1 MRILSSVL
9 MLLLSLVV
17 AAQHEVVFEVDNY
30 DNDTLIIGNYY
41 ANRQVVVD
49 TLLRSD
55 NGKKATFKLSGRNHL
70 PPGMYLVVTRPGGD
84 YAQFF
89 VPVDD
94 QDFTVMLDGK
104 NLADVKFKGSEE
116 NERFYKY
123 LSYLSDKRS
132 QVEPLNAKIT
142 EAEEAGKADEKAQAK
157 LDKINDEVEVEQR
170 RNIAANPV
178 GPFAHLLKANLA
190 ADIPDFE
197 GSEEDKQMALYL
209 WYRDHYFDNVDL
221 GDSLNLRMPFL
232 HQRVDYYYNN
242 LTPMNPDSIAR
253 SIDYM
258 LGLMEPS
265 PPTYRYYL
273 SYFYNDVVKKRLV
286 GMDAVIVH
294 LVEKYYANGKA
305 PWLSKESYD
314 KITDN
319 AYRLKG
325 TLIGKQAPDV
335 ELYREDGSPWQLYKD
350 SSEWT
355 VLVFWAPDCGHCTK
369 AMPDV
374 MAFHDKWKDRGVNV
388 VGICTK
394 TGKKYETC
402 WPGVKEKKIENLLN
416 LGDQYMKSKYKLK
429 FDVRQTPKI
438 YILDKDKYIRMKDVP
453 ASSLDEIMDE
463 VIKMYKDESTE

>member
-1 MRILSSVL
+1 
-9 MLLLSLVV
+9 MLLFSLTL
-17 AAQHEVVFEVDNY
+17 AAQHEIVFEIDNY
-30 DNDTLIIGNYY
+30 DNDTIIIGNYF
-41 ANRQVVVD
+41 ADRQVVVD
-49 TLLRSD
+49 TLYSAVDAKRP
-55 NGKKATFKLSGRNHL
+55 TFTLVGEEAL
-70 PPGMYLVVTRPGGD
+70 PPGMYLIVTRPGGD

-94 QDFTVMLDGK
+94 QTFKVMLDGK
-104 NLADVKFKGSEE
+104 NLSDVKFKGSDE
-116 NERFYKY
+116 NKRFYDY
-123 LSYLSDKRS
+123 LSYLSGKRA
-132 QVEPLNAKIT
+132 QVEPLSAKIKA
-142 EAEEAGKADEKAQAK
+142 AEEAGTNDDKAQSK
-157 LDKINDEVEVEQR
+157 LDKINAEVEQEQL
-170 RNIAANPV
+170 RNIAANRT
-178 GPFAHLLKANLA
+178 GPFAHLLQANMAL
-190 ADIPDFE
+190 DIPEFE
-197 GSEEDKQMALYL
+197 GTAEEEQMSLYL

-232 HQRVDYYYNN
+232 HQRIDYYYNN
-242 LTPMNPDSIAR
+242 LTPLNPDSISR

-265 PPTYRYYL
+265 SSTYRYYL
-273 SYFYNDVVKKRLV
+273 SYFYNDIVKKRVV
-286 GMDAVIVH
+286 GMDAVVVH

-335 ELYREDGSPWQLYKD
+335 ELYREDGSPWQLYQD

-402 WPGVKEKKIENLLN
+402 WPGVKEKGIENLLN

-438 YILDKDKYIRMKDVP
+438 YILDQDKYIRMKDVP
-453 ASSLDEIMDE
+453 ASNLDEIMDE
-463 VIKMYKDESTE
+463 VIKMYKEESTE